1 MKAFLRRLIDDG
13 VLDYAALVLRYYH
26 KLGLEEREAVALI
39 KLNNLL
45 EERKRIIKPGKF
57 AKMLSLSASQTEELL
72 NGLMNKGY
80 LTITL
85 VKRDDGKEMET
96 FNVDYI
102 LAKVANHLKKEL
114 EKEEENVLGRIVS
127 HLEEV
132 LEKPL
137 SSLDFELVKRW
148 VHEEGYSEKMV
159 REAANTALEQNRLS
173 VKAIDRILLSA
184 VKDLPADKPRKNK
197 EALKDFHKLWEE

>member
-1 MKAFLRRLIDDG
+1 MKAYLRRLIDDG
-13 VLDYAALVLRYYH
+13 VLDYDALVLRYYH
-26 KLGLEEREAVALI
+26 KFGLDEKEAVALI
-39 KLNNLL
+39 KLNRLL
-45 EERKRIIKPGKF
+45 EERKRIIKSEKF
-57 AKMLSLSASQTEELL
+57 AKMLSLSASETEELL

-96 FNVDYI
+96 FNVDHI
-102 LAKVANHLKKEL
+102 LAKVVNHLKKQL
-114 EKEEENVLGRIVS
+114 EKEDETALGRIVS
-127 HLEEV
+127 RLEEV

-137 SSLDFELVKRW
+137 SSLDYELVRQW
-148 VHEEGYSEKMV
+148 VHEEGYSETMI
-159 REAANTALEQNRLS
+159 REAANTALQQNRLS

-184 VKDLPADKPRKNK
+184 VKDLPAGKPRKNK